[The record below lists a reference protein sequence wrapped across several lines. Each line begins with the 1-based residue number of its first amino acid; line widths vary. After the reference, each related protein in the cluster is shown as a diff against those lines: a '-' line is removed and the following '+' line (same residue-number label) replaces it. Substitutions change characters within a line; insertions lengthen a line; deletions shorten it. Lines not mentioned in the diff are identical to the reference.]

1 MDGKDQRNSKI
12 AAIHEVKMLYRIL
25 MVGCL
30 GYPSAIKINKS
41 VREKREGQKGEKS
54 STYKYFASCCQCR
67 CRSHRQ
73 ECSNNVNTNISNR
86 MNIEVHSIGHFDSVI
101 FASVPFFLRQVLMKT
116 KFFFACHSKEDSSIS
131 VVRIVRY
138 MFHSNETI
146 SK

>member
-101 FASVPFFLRQVLMKT
+101 FASVLFFASSAHEDEI
-116 KFFFACHSKEDSSIS
+116 FFACHSKEDSSIS

-138 MFHSNETI
+138 MFHLNETI